1 MNPKNFLPCGSEL
14 RGHEAVE
21 DEVGGAVDEDDD
33 LQDLAERVVAGVEE
47 LSAEDEDKPGEIL
60 RYPHQ
65 FKKLSTTDAENKK
78 INAFMADPIKVK
90 SVITILH
97 CSEYST

>member
-21 DEVGGAVDEDDD
+21 NEVGGAVDEDDD

-47 LSAEDEDKPGEIL
+47 LSAEDGGEHSQDSL
-60 RYPHQ
+60 VLKASLNRG
-65 FKKLSTTDAENKK
+65 
-78 INAFMADPIKVK
+78 
-90 SVITILH
+90 
-97 CSEYST
+97 

>member
-47 LSAEDEDKPGEIL
+47 LSAEDGGQHSQDSLVLKASLNRG
-60 RYPHQ
+60 Q
-65 FKKLSTTDAENKK
+65 
-78 INAFMADPIKVK
+78 
-90 SVITILH
+90 
-97 CSEYST
+97 

>member
-21 DEVGGAVDEDDD
+21 NEVGGAVDEDDD

-47 LSAEDEDKPGEIL
+47 LSAEDGGEHSQDSL
-60 RYPHQ
+60 VLKASLNRG
-65 FKKLSTTDAENKK
+65 S
-78 INAFMADPIKVK
+78 
-90 SVITILH
+90 
-97 CSEYST
+97 

>member
-21 DEVGGAVDEDDD
+21 DEVGGAVDEDND

-47 LSAEDEDKPGEIL
+47 LSAEDGGEHSQDSL
-60 RYPHQ
+60 VLKASLNRG
-65 FKKLSTTDAENKK
+65 
-78 INAFMADPIKVK
+78 
-90 SVITILH
+90 
-97 CSEYST
+97 

>member
-47 LSAEDEDKPGEIL
+47 LSAEDGREHSQNSLVLKASLNRG
-60 RYPHQ
+60 Q
-65 FKKLSTTDAENKK
+65 
-78 INAFMADPIKVK
+78 
-90 SVITILH
+90 
-97 CSEYST
+97 

>member
-47 LSAEDEDKPGEIL
+47 LSAEDGGEHSQDSL
-60 RYPHQ
+60 VLKASLNRG
-65 FKKLSTTDAENKK
+65 
-78 INAFMADPIKVK
+78 
-90 SVITILH
+90 
-97 CSEYST
+97 

>member
-33 LQDLAERVVAGVEE
+33 LQDLAERVVAGVKE
-47 LSAEDEDKPGEIL
+47 LSAEDGGEHSQDSL
-60 RYPHQ
+60 VLKASLNRG
-65 FKKLSTTDAENKK
+65 
-78 INAFMADPIKVK
+78 
-90 SVITILH
+90 
-97 CSEYST
+97 

>member
-21 DEVGGAVDEDDD
+21 DEVGGAVDEDDH

-47 LSAEDEDKPGEIL
+47 LSAEDGGEHSQDSL
-60 RYPHQ
+60 VLKASLNRGQ
-65 FKKLSTTDAENKK
+65 
-78 INAFMADPIKVK
+78 
-90 SVITILH
+90 
-97 CSEYST
+97 

>member
-47 LSAEDEDKPGEIL
+47 LSAEDGGEHSQDSL
-60 RYPHQ
+60 VLKASLNRGQ
-65 FKKLSTTDAENKK
+65 
-78 INAFMADPIKVK
+78 
-90 SVITILH
+90 
-97 CSEYST
+97 

>member
-14 RGHEAVE
+14 RRHEAVE

-47 LSAEDEDKPGEIL
+47 LSAEDGGQHSQDSLVLKASLNRG
-60 RYPHQ
+60 Q
-65 FKKLSTTDAENKK
+65 
-78 INAFMADPIKVK
+78 
-90 SVITILH
+90 
-97 CSEYST
+97 